1 MQARFAA
8 GDTLSYTRS
17 LADYPAGDGW
27 ALTLRMVP
35 RESGT
40 AITVVGTASGDD
52 HQIDAAAATTA
63 TWLPGVYS
71 WTEFATLG
79 AASYTVA
86 QGSVTLL
93 ANPRTTT
100 APFDTRTDAQ
110 IALDNVRATL
120 RGKASADVLRYTIA
134 GRSLERY
141 SIPDLIALESKLA
154 ADVQRENAAAARAA
168 GRPDPRNMQ
177 VRLGRA

>member
-1 MQARFAA
+1 MHTRFVV

-17 LADYPAGDGW
+17 LADYPAGEGW
-27 ALTLRMVP
+27 VLHLRLIP
-35 RESGT
+35 ASGGS
-40 AITVVGTASGDD
+40 AIEVTGTASGDD
-52 HQIDAAAATTA
+52 HAVDAAAATTA
-63 TWLPGVYS
+63 AWQPGACTWAEWV
-71 WTEFATLG
+71 TLG
-79 AASYTVA
+79 AASHTIA
-86 QGSVTLL
+86 TGTCTLVS
-93 ANPRTTT
+93 NPRTVA
-100 APFDTRTDAQ
+100 APLDLRTEAQ

-141 SIPDLIALESKLA
+141 SVEELIALESKLA
-154 ADVQRENAAAARAA
+154 NDVRRENAAAAIAA